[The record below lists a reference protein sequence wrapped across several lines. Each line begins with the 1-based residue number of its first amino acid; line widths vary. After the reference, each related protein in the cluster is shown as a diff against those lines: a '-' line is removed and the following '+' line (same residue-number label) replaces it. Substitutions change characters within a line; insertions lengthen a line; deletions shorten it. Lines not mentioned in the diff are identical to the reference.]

1 MAAMI
6 PSGELAVQFGGQ
18 FFKIWTVRYDGTATT
33 FDVNLSVTSIIVIL
47 PASSAPTVSL
57 GASANGIKTATIAA
71 GGSASSDGTV
81 TIVTA
86 HGASLSSSSVG

>member
-1 MAAMI
+1 
-6 PSGELAVQFGGQ
+6 
-18 FFKIWTVRYDGTATT
+18 
-33 FDVNLSVTSIIVIL
+33 
-47 PASSAPTVSL
+47 VSL